1 MAALRLEPAASAPP
15 AAPTTLPL
23 REVAPEVVP
32 ETEVTQEVAPSRPQA
47 EVALPGVP
55 ETKHSAPGPVA
66 ELNEAINKSA
76 VLDQDDEVF
85 LNIAAFFLKHQS
97 VKAQKCVA
105 KLHISEA
112 SAIRI

>member
-85 LNIAAFFLKHQS
+85 LNIAAFFSETSVSQS
-97 VKAQKCVA
+97 PKMRCKIA
-105 KLHISEA
+105 HF
-112 SAIRI
+112 